1 MEFFLKLWEVK
12 VEVKLYALL
21 PSLNIKKLR
30 KSSSQTT
37 DLQF

>member
-12 VEVKLYALL
+12 AGVKLSVRLL
-21 PSLNIKKLR
+21 SLNIKKLR

-37 DLQF
+37 D